1 MEKRLP
7 RHTVAKKYCVHYLP
21 STEEK
26 SFCVLYPYRLIE
38 ITFKITSAQ
47 LSLKHRPMFK
57 ASSISDSQYFQ
68 YFHLY
73 QSPFSPRFTFYSA
86 PSLSLRLRTSNKYWK
101 REQASHGWVVTQFGG
116 LLQTRVP
123 LTNAIKNDFKI
134 CF

>member
-26 SFCVLYPYRLIE
+26 SFCVLYPYRLLE

-86 PSLSLRLRTSNKYWK
+86 PSLLSPFAHIQQILEKGTSESWLGRYSIRRITTDSGPFDKC
-101 REQASHGWVVTQFGG
+101 
-116 LLQTRVP
+116 
-123 LTNAIKNDFKI
+123 D
-134 CF
+134 